1 MAEDPEVV
9 PPLESGELEEAVA
22 PSSEPRPRASRWWSL
37 LALLPLAWLVFTGA
51 RGLDFGRYWDDPL
64 HQNNLAH
71 AVETERL
78 LPGWYNY
85 PSGTFWL
92 NAAALLPELAE
103 RPWNRARVVH
113 ERRVGDPLLDGTA
126 EGQQPLDLDKA
137 GLLETIRSPEFLVRA
152 RSVYLVLTAL
162 SVLWVF
168 LLTQHLLGVGAGL
181 WAAAV
186 MATGFELGYH
196 ARWIAPDPVMMQFT
210 AMFLWLAVRGRTR
223 ERALWP
229 AAVAAGLALGTKYTA
244 GILLLPLAWVAWGR
258 SGLRGA
264 FEALAVAALTFL
276 VTTPGALVEPQLF
289 VRDVLWEVQHYG
301 IGHYGFSVEPGLMH
315 LSLALEYLGL
325 HLGAGLRPLAAM
337 VTLLAFA
344 GVVQWSRRAPR
355 EAALLLIVPLLLLV
369 VLTRQRV
376 LFVRNLLV
384 FLPFLVLFAAEG
396 ARGLGRF
403 FRSPL
408 AVPIGLAA
416 VLALPGAW
424 LQDQAAK
431 AIETQPS
438 SEALLQELVAWA
450 EEHQGPLSVLPP
462 LAAELEAAGLALPE
476 RVNVAAEPANGLV
489 AYRASHA
496 AEGGNVELL
505 RSNLPGEA
513 RVVLGAP
520 AVRWQWYTSWPGD
533 PIVVTDASTL
543 GTLQDWRRF
552 VKPPERAR

>member
-1 MAEDPEVV
+1 MAEDQDAV
-9 PPLESGELEEAVA
+9 PHPQGSGPTEATPP
-22 PSSEPRPRASRWWSL
+22 PSPTEPRASRWWSL
-37 LALLPLAWLVFTGA
+37 LALLPLAWLLFTGA

-103 RPWNRARVVH
+103 RPWGRARVVH
-113 ERRVGDPLLDGTA
+113 ERRVGDPLLDVTI
-126 EGQQPLDLDKA
+126 EGQEPLDLGKA
-137 GLLETIRSPEFLVRA
+137 GLLETIRSPAFLVRA
-152 RSVYLVLTAL
+152 RGVYLALTAL
-162 SVLWVF
+162 SVLWMF
-168 LLTQHLLGVGAGL
+168 LLAHQLLGVGAGL

-210 AMFLWLAVRGRTR
+210 ALFLWLAVRGRSR

-276 VTTPGALVEPQLF
+276 ITTPGAIVEPQLF

-301 IGHYGFSVEPGLMH
+301 IGHYGFTIEPGLMH
-315 LSLALEYLGL
+315 LSAALEYLGL

-344 GVVQWSRRAPR
+344 GAVRWSRRAPR

-376 LFVRNLLV
+376 LFVENLLV

-396 ARGLGRF
+396 PARWGASSARPS
-403 FRSPL
+403 RSP
-408 AVPIGLAA
+408 
-416 VLALPGAW
+416 
-424 LQDQAAK
+424 QA
-431 AIETQPS
+431 
-438 SEALLQELVAWA
+438 
-450 EEHQGPLSVLPP
+450 
-462 LAAELEAAGLALPE
+462 
-476 RVNVAAEPANGLV
+476 
-489 AYRASHA
+489 
-496 AEGGNVELL
+496 
-505 RSNLPGEA
+505 
-513 RVVLGAP
+513 
-520 AVRWQWYTSWPGD
+520 
-533 PIVVTDASTL
+533 
-543 GTLQDWRRF
+543 
-552 VKPPERAR
+552 